1 MGLVNMIRNGMRSF
15 LRIEKA
21 QPSAIVI
28 NEEMTFEDNAAKN
41 RIWYRGK
48 SYELQQLYSQLS
60 TTRLSFWGAH
70 STPGQEIRK
79 IHTGLPGIIV
89 KVLRDA
95 VLYDMND
102 LEFEDSKHED
112 LWEDIAQD
120 NDFKKQLKEAVK
132 DALVIGDGAFR
143 ISFDSTVSQYPII
156 EWVSGER
163 IQIKNKRG
171 RLHEVVF
178 TTRFDENKQTYT
190 LEEHYGFGYVTN
202 KLYRGDAELDIHST
216 EYTQDINDFTFD
228 KHLILCV
235 PFSIFESDVERGR
248 GESIFDRKT
257 DTFDALDEA
266 WSQWMDALRSGRTK
280 EYIPESLLPRDPRTG
295 TFMKPNAFDN
305 RFIKIASDRAEGAS
319 NEITLQQANIPHES
333 YLATYIT
340 ALDLALQGIVS
351 PSTIGIDVKKL
362 DNAEA
367 QREKEKTTLYTRN
380 TIVEALQ
387 EFIPQLVSMTIN
399 SFNVLNRRPIEEIA
413 VNVPFGEYANPSF
426 ESQVETVSKAKTSGI
441 MSIEA
446 SVDELYG
453 DSKDEQWKSE
463 EVTRLKS
470 EQGIREVEE
479 PYINTDL
486 DGFSVERGDEL
497 ASENHEQE
505 LPNENGSSES
515 PSQHE

>member
-1 MGLVNMIRNGMRSF
+1 
-15 LRIEKA
+15 
-21 QPSAIVI
+21 
-28 NEEMTFEDNAAKN
+28 
-41 RIWYRGK
+41 
-48 SYELQQLYSQLS
+48 
-60 TTRLSFWGAH
+60 
-70 STPGQEIRK
+70 
-79 IHTGLPGIIV
+79 
-89 KVLRDA
+89 
-95 VLYDMND
+95 
-102 LEFEDSKHED
+102 
-112 LWEDIAQD
+112 
-120 NDFKKQLKEAVK
+120 
-132 DALVIGDGAFR
+132 
-143 ISFDSTVSQYPII
+143 
-156 EWVSGER
+156 
-163 IQIKNKRG
+163 
-171 RLHEVVF
+171 
-178 TTRFDENKQTYT
+178 
-190 LEEHYGFGYVTN
+190 
-202 KLYRGDAELDIHST
+202 
-216 EYTQDINDFTFD
+216 
-228 KHLILCV
+228 
-235 PFSIFESDVERGR
+235 
-248 GESIFDRKT
+248 
-257 DTFDALDEA
+257 
-266 WSQWMDALRSGRTK
+266 
-280 EYIPESLLPRDPRTG
+280 
-295 TFMKPNAFDN
+295 MKPNAFDN

-387 EFIPQLVSMTIN
+387 EFIPQLVNMTIN
-399 SFNVLNRRPIEEIA
+399 SFNVLNRRPIEEIT

-463 EVTRLKS
+463 EVIRLKS
-470 EQGIREVEE
+470 EQGISDVDE
-479 PYINTDL
+479 PYVNTDL

-515 PSQHE
+515 TSQHE